1 MVRIIIRSFKTGFLE
16 IWSHKLR
23 STLSFFGVFIGVL
36 CIMTVFASVDSLE
49 RNISGSINSL
59 GNDVVYVQ
67 KWPWD
72 FGEGYPWWEYM
83 NRPEVSEDEYLAIR
97 SRVRSSKAICY
108 LEVIENQK
116 AISSWSTMDGVN
128 LVSVSE
134 GYENIRS
141 LQVTSGRFLSQREF
155 HNGEPVAIL
164 GGSIALELF
173 PRAVSAIG
181 QKIKVNQGEV
191 RIIGVLQE
199 EGQDILN
206 LSLDNDIIVSNAYI
220 NKTMGRETFGSPL
233 IMAKVKEDQTMD
245 EAKAELAFLMR
256 SVRYQNIQ
264 SKDDF
269 AINETSLLANAFTK
283 VFEVV
288 NQAGLFIGIFSILVG
303 GIGILN
309 IMLVSVRERR
319 AHIGI
324 KKALGA
330 KRYVIMLEFLIE
342 AVMLCLIG
350 GGLGMA
356 ASYAFL
362 NIANLFIAQS
372 GASIVLSLSDTNII
386 LGFGLS
392 TAIGLLAGAIPAY
405 LGASLDP
412 VKAIRKI

>member
-1 MVRIIIRSFKTGFLE
+1 MVRALFRSLFTGFLE

-36 CIMTVFASVDSLE
+36 CILTVFASVDSLE

-72 FGEGYPWWEYM
+72 FGEGYPWWEYI
-83 NRPEVSEDEYLAIR
+83 NRPEVTEDEYLSIRHRIR
-97 SRVRSSKAICY
+97 SSQAICY
-108 LEVIENQK
+108 LEVIENQQ
-116 AISSWSTMDGVN
+116 AVSSWTAMDAVN

-134 GYENIRS
+134 GYDNIRS
-141 LQVTSGRFLSQREF
+141 LQLTNGRFLSQREF

-173 PRAVSAIG
+173 PKAINAIG
-181 QKIKVNQGEV
+181 QKIKMNNAEV

-206 LSLDNDIIVSNAYI
+206 LSLDNDIIVSNAFI
-220 NKTMGRETFGSPL
+220 NKTMGNETFGSPL
-233 IMAKVKEDQTMD
+233 IMAKVGEGQSMD

-256 SVRYQNIQ
+256 SVRYQNIR
-264 SKDDF
+264 SNDDF

-288 NQAGLFIGIFSILVG
+288 NKAGLFIGIFSILVG

-319 AHIGI
+319 VYIGI

-330 KRYVIMLEFLIE
+330 KRYVIMLEFLVE

-350 GGLGMA
+350 GGLGMI
-356 ASYAFL
+356 ASYGFL
-362 NIANLFIAQS
+362 NVANLVIAKS
-372 GASIVLSLSDTNII
+372 GASIVLSLSQQNVV
-386 LGFGLS
+386 LGLGLS

>member
-83 NRPEVSEDEYLAIR
+83 NRPEVNEDEYLAIR

-220 NKTMGRETFGSPL
+220 NKRWGERPL
-233 IMAKVKEDQTMD
+233 
-245 EAKAELAFLMR
+245 
-256 SVRYQNIQ
+256 
-264 SKDDF
+264 
-269 AINETSLLANAFTK
+269 
-283 VFEVV
+283 EV
-288 NQAGLFIGIFSILVG
+288 
-303 GIGILN
+303 
-309 IMLVSVRERR
+309 
-319 AHIGI
+319 
-324 KKALGA
+324 
-330 KRYVIMLEFLIE
+330 
-342 AVMLCLIG
+342 
-350 GGLGMA
+350 
-356 ASYAFL
+356 
-362 NIANLFIAQS
+362 
-372 GASIVLSLSDTNII
+372 
-386 LGFGLS
+386 
-392 TAIGLLAGAIPAY
+392 P
-405 LGASLDP
+405 
-412 VKAIRKI
+412 

>member
-1 MVRIIIRSFKTGFLE
+1 MLRILFRSLFTGFLE

-23 STLSFFGVFIGVL
+23 SILSFFGVFIGVL

-83 NRPEVSEDEYLAIR
+83 NRPEVSEEEYLTIRHRIR
-97 SRVRSSKAICY
+97 SSQAICY
-108 LEVIENQK
+108 LEVIENQQ

-134 GYENIRS
+134 GYDNIRS
-141 LQVTSGRFLSQREF
+141 LQLTSGRFFSQREF
-155 HNGEPVAIL
+155 HNGESVAIL

-173 PRAVSAIG
+173 PKAVRAIG
-181 QKIKVNQGEV
+181 QKIKMNNAEV
-191 RIIGVLQE
+191 RVIGVLQK

-206 LSLDNDIIVSNAYI
+206 LSLDNDIIVSNAFI
-220 NKTMGRETFGSPL
+220 NKTLGKETFGSPL
-233 IMAKVKEDQTMD
+233 IMAKVKEGQSMD

-256 SVRYQNIQ
+256 SARYQKTQ

-269 AINETSLLANAFTK
+269 SINETSLLANAFSK
-283 VFEVV
+283 VFKVV

-319 AHIGI
+319 VYIGI

-330 KRYVIMLEFLIE
+330 KRYVIMLEFLVE

-350 GGLGMA
+350 GALGMI
-356 ASYAFL
+356 ASYCFL
-362 NIANLFIAQS
+362 NAANLVIAKS
-372 GASIVLSLSDTNII
+372 GASIVLSLSQQNVI
-386 LGFGLS
+386 LGLGLS

>member
-1 MVRIIIRSFKTGFLE
+1 
-16 IWSHKLR
+16 
-23 STLSFFGVFIGVL
+23 
-36 CIMTVFASVDSLE
+36 
-49 RNISGSINSL
+49 
-59 GNDVVYVQ
+59 
-67 KWPWD
+67 
-72 FGEGYPWWEYM
+72 
-83 NRPEVSEDEYLAIR
+83 
-97 SRVRSSKAICY
+97 
-108 LEVIENQK
+108 
-116 AISSWSTMDGVN
+116 
-128 LVSVSE
+128 
-134 GYENIRS
+134 
-141 LQVTSGRFLSQREF
+141 
-155 HNGEPVAIL
+155 
-164 GGSIALELF
+164 
-173 PRAVSAIG
+173 VSAIG
-181 QKIKVNQGEV
+181 QKLKMNNAEV
-191 RIIGVLQE
+191 RVIGVLQE

-206 LSLDNDIIVSNAYI
+206 LSLDNDIIVSNAFI

-233 IMAKVKEDQTMD
+233 IMAKVKEGQSMD

-319 AHIGI
+319 VYIGI

-330 KRYVIMLEFLIE
+330 KRYIIMLEFLIE

-350 GGLGMA
+350 GGLGMI
-356 ASYAFL
+356 ASYGFL
-362 NIANLFIAQS
+362 HIANLVIAQS
-372 GASIVLSLSDTNII
+372 GASIVLSLSQQNVV
-386 LGFGLS
+386 LGLGLS

>member
-1 MVRIIIRSFKTGFLE
+1 MMRILFRSLFTGFIEL
-16 IWSHKLR
+16 WSHKLR

-72 FGEGYPWWEYM
+72 FGENYPWWEYM
-83 NRPEVSEDEYLAIR
+83 NRPEVSEDEYLTIR
-97 SRVRSSKAICY
+97 HRVRSSQAICY
-108 LEVIENQK
+108 LEVIENQQ
-116 AISSWSTMDGVN
+116 AVSSWSTMDAIN

-134 GYENIRS
+134 GYDNIRS
-141 LQVTSGRFLSQREF
+141 LKLNSGRFLSQREF

-173 PRAVSAIG
+173 PKAVSPIG
-181 QKIKVNQGEV
+181 QKIRLNQAEV
-191 RIIGVLQE
+191 RVIGVLQE
-199 EGQDILN
+199 EGQDVLN
-206 LSLDNDIIVSNAYI
+206 LSLDNDIIVSNAFI
-220 NKTMGRETFGSPL
+220 NQTMGRETFGSPL
-233 IMAKVKEDQTMD
+233 IMAKVKDGQSMD

-256 SVRYQNIQ
+256 SVRFQNIR

-288 NQAGLFIGIFSILVG
+288 NRAGLFIGIFSILVG

-319 AHIGI
+319 VYIGI

-350 GGLGMA
+350 GGLGMI
-356 ASYAFL
+356 ASYGFL
-362 NIANLFIAQS
+362 NVANIVIAQS
-372 GASIVLSLSDTNII
+372 GASIILSLSQKNIA
-386 LGFGLS
+386 LGLGLS
-392 TAIGLLAGAIPAY
+392 TTIGLLAGAIPAY

>member
-1 MVRIIIRSFKTGFLE
+1 MMRILFRSLFTGFIEL
-16 IWSHKLR
+16 WSHKLR

-72 FGEGYPWWEYM
+72 FGENYPWWEYM
-83 NRPEVSEDEYLAIR
+83 NRPEVSEDEYLTIRHRIR
-97 SRVRSSKAICY
+97 SSQAICY
-108 LEVIENQK
+108 LEVIENQQ
-116 AISSWSTMDGVN
+116 AISSWSTMDAIN

-134 GYENIRS
+134 GYDNIRS
-141 LQVTSGRFLSQREF
+141 LKLNSGRFLSQREF

-173 PRAVSAIG
+173 PKAVSPIG
-181 QKIKVNQGEV
+181 QKIRLNQAEV
-191 RIIGVLQE
+191 RVIGVLQE
-199 EGQDILN
+199 EGQDVLN
-206 LSLDNDIIVSNAYI
+206 LSLDNDIIVSNAFI
-220 NKTMGRETFGSPL
+220 NQTMGRETFGSPL
-233 IMAKVKEDQTMD
+233 IMAKVKDGQSMD

-256 SVRYQNIQ
+256 SVRFQNIR

-319 AHIGI
+319 VYIGI

-350 GGLGMA
+350 GGLGMI
-356 ASYAFL
+356 ASYGFL
-362 NIANLFIAQS
+362 NVANIVIAQS
-372 GASIVLSLSDTNII
+372 GASIILSLSQKNIA
-386 LGFGLS
+386 LGLGLS
-392 TAIGLLAGAIPAY
+392 TTIGLLAGAIPAY